1 MVLASGNPGKLRELS
16 KLLEEQHIEILPLAE
31 FTDEAAEET
40 GQSFVENAILKA
52 RFAAACSGL
61 PALADDSGL
70 VVAALDGAP
79 GLYSARYARVNA
91 TDQENLQKLLQALNG
106 VPRAQ
111 RGAHFFCAVAVV
123 RSQEDAVPLIAQGR
137 WDGSILNAPVG
148 NNGFGYDPVFYVP
161 GENCSSAELSA
172 ERKNALSH
180 RGKALRQLV
189 AHLAE
194 GSG

>member
-161 GENCSSAELSA
+161 GENCSAAELSA